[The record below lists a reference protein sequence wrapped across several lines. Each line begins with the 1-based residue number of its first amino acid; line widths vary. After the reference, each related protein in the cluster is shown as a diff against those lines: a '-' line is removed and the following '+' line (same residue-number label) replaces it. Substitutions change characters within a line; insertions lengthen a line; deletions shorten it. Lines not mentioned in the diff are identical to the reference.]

1 MEHGFEQLTDELRRW
16 DSRRRLR
23 DGLVWLPRAVL
34 AGLLLAAMVAA
45 AARLQPL
52 LTNREVATITL
63 ALTTAALFIGIV
75 VLLWR
80 RHDLTHRAR
89 FADRQFRL
97 QERTSTAVELHHNA
111 ITAPSAFVDKQL
123 GDTLTAVST
132 VNTAAALPLRLLWQ
146 DWAMVAVAIGLLAA
160 AIILPNP
167 QTDILL
173 QNRTIQKTIEEQISS
188 LEALTEEI
196 QENPDLTDTQKDEIL
211 EPVETALEGLG
222 EGGLSQ
228 EGAVAVLSE
237 AEADLR
243 ELGND
248 NSTDSLREQLESA
261 GQPLADNE
269 NSQPLGEALQDGD
282 LSSAAI
288 EAAQLADE
296 LADMSAEDLAQL
308 AQDLA
313 EAAAALEGVDSDL
326 AQQLAEASQALQ
338 NGDIEAAQQA
348 LREAAGTLQERSQET
363 AVSEAAQNAAGQLGE
378 SRNDIAQSTQPG
390 QPNSDGQ
397 PGQGE
402 GQQPGQGEGEGQG
415 QGEGEGE
422 GQGEGQGNGQG
433 QGSEQGEGQGSGQNG
448 LGEGGGHA
456 ENVFVPD
463 YADLSGVDGVD
474 LELEANCL
482 ANPADCG
489 SLLNETP
496 TEFTNE
502 NSLVPYNQVFGDYRN
517 AAYEAL
523 SDDYIPLGMKGYVRD
538 YFSSLEP

>member
-1 MEHGFEQLTDELRRW
+1 MEHGFEQLSTQLGRW

-23 DGLVWLPRAVL
+23 DGLIWLPRAVL

-63 ALTTAALFIGIV
+63 TLATAALFIGIV
-75 VLLWR
+75 FLLWR
-80 RHDLTHRAR
+80 RHDLIHRAR

-97 QERTSTAVELHHNA
+97 QERASTAVELHQNA
-111 ITAPSAFVDKQL
+111 IPAPSGFLEKQL

-132 VNTAAALPLRLLWQ
+132 VNTAAALPVRPVWQ
-146 DWAMVAVAIGLLAA
+146 DWAILAGAMALLAA

-167 QTDILL
+167 QTDTLL
-173 QNRTIQKTIEEQISS
+173 QNRLIQKTIEEQIST
-188 LEALTEEI
+188 LEALSEEI
-196 QENPDLTDTQKDEIL
+196 QENADLTDAQKDELL

-243 ELGND
+243 ELGNN
-248 NSTDSLREQLESA
+248 NSTDALREQLESA

-269 NSQPLGEALQDGD
+269 NSQPLGESLQDGD

-296 LADMSAEDLAQL
+296 LADMSAEEIAQL

-313 EAAAALEGVDSDL
+313 ETAAALEGVDSQL
-326 AQQLAEASQALQ
+326 AQELAEAAQALQ

-348 LREAAGTLQERSQET
+348 LREAAGTLQERNQET
-363 AVSEAAQNAAGQLGE
+363 AVAEAAQDAAGQLGE
-378 SRNDIAQSTQPG
+378 SRNDIAQSTQQG

-397 PGQGE
+397 PSQGE
-402 GQQPGQGEGEGQG
+402 GQQPGQGQGEGEGQG
-415 QGEGEGE
+415 QGQGE
-422 GQGEGQGNGQG
+422 GQGEGNGQG
-433 QGSEQGEGQGSGQNG
+433 QGQGQGEGQGSGQNG

-463 YADLSGVDGVD
+463 YADLGGVDGVD
-474 LELEANCL
+474 VELQANCL

-496 TEFTNE
+496 TEFTDE

>member
-1 MEHGFEQLTDELRRW
+1 MERGFEQLTDQLRRW

-23 DGLVWLPRAVL
+23 DGLVWLPRVLL
-34 AGLLLAAMVAA
+34 AGLLLAVMVAA

-52 LTNREVATITL
+52 FTNREVGTIAL
-63 ALTTAALFIGIV
+63 ALATAALFIGII

-89 FADRQFRL
+89 FADRQFHL
-97 QERTSTAVELHHNA
+97 QERASTAVELHNET
-111 ITAPSAFVDKQL
+111 IVVPSAFVDKQL

-132 VNTAAALPLRLLWQ
+132 VNTAAALPLRLHWQ
-146 DWAMVAVAIGLLAA
+146 DWAIIAGAIGLLAA
-160 AIILPNP
+160 AILLPNP

-173 QNRTIQKTIEEQISS
+173 QSRAIQKTIEEQISS
-188 LEALTEEI
+188 LEALSEEI
-196 QENPDLTDTQKDEIL
+196 QENPDLTDAQKDEL
-211 EPVETALEGLG
+211 LDPVETALEGLG

-248 NSTDSLREQLESA
+248 NSTDSLREQLDSA

-269 NSQPLGEALQDGD
+269 NSQPLGEALQDGN
-282 LSSAAI
+282 LSSAAV

-296 LADMSAEDLAQL
+296 LADMSAEELAQL

-313 EAAAALEGVDSDL
+313 EAAAALEGVDSQL
-326 AQQLAEASQALQ
+326 AEQLAEASQALQ

-363 AVSEAAQNAAGQLGE
+363 AVAEAAQNAAGQLGE
-378 SRNDIAQSTQPG
+378 SRDDIAQSDQQG
-390 QPNSDGQ
+390 Q
-397 PGQGE
+397 GQGE
-402 GQQPGQGEGEGQG
+402 GNQGQQPSQGEGQGQGEGEGQG
-415 QGEGEGE
+415 QG
-422 GQGEGQGNGQG
+422 N
-433 QGSEQGEGQGSGQNG
+433 GSEQGEGQNG

-463 YADLSGVDGVD
+463 YVDLSGVNGVD